1 MRLLPYPKNKEHIMH
16 KFTSKTLGRLSLAIG
31 ILIAVAAVFLFIFFI
46 GYFNDIEW
54 LYIFGPST
62 DVLNLT
68 TSILTCVM
76 AVILLPSPKKQPL
89 LFVAFLI
96 LVLVAWVGAAIV
108 TVDSLVW
115 GGMMTNLT
123 VQKMRLLY
131 GLGFI
136 TNHDSH
142 FGSGLIGLWL
152 IAMNLFAYTKKRWPS
167 NIIILGVVSG
177 VLYSLGL
184 VGLSFILFGGISQI
198 VWNILLGCWIL
209 GKSRSE
215 ATTLS

>member
-1 MRLLPYPKNKEHIMH
+1 MS
-16 KFTSKTLGRLSLAIG
+16 KFSSKTLGRLSLTIG
-31 ILIAVAAVFLFIFFI
+31 VLIAVAAVFLLIFFI

-54 LYIFGPST
+54 LFLFGPIT

-68 TSILTCVM
+68 NAILTCVL
-76 AVILLPSPKKQPL
+76 AVILLPFPKKQPL
-89 LFVAFLI
+89 LFVVFLI

-115 GGMMTNLT
+115 GGMLTNLT
-123 VQKMRLLY
+123 VQKMRMLY

-136 TNHDSH
+136 TDHDSH

-152 IAMNLFAYTKKRWPS
+152 IAVNLFAHTKKHWPR

-177 VLYSLGL
+177 VLYLPGL
-184 VGLSFILFGGISQI
+184 FGLSFILVGSIAQI
-198 VWNILLGCWIL
+198 FWNIGLGRWIL
-209 GKSRSE
+209 TKPSPSE
-215 ATTLS
+215 LTVTS